1 MQVDRSE
8 GMINLDEVL
17 TFTEAADKWGLAD
30 GKTIRKAVER
40 GRFEPHEIKKS
51 GNVWLTT
58 YAAMQRVFGS
68 PRTSPSVLYYTE
80 LYENT
85 RERLERFF
93 EEAGLALQRGDMISI
108 VESREHPERIFCI
121 LKTDEELEGLQRRL
135 KYFMKS

>member
-58 YAAMQRVFGS
+58 YAAVS
-68 PRTSPSVLYYTE
+68 YTH
-80 LYENT
+80 LDVYKRQMYT
-85 RERLERFF
+85 LGRERAITMRDIWKRWSLYCPPQTAF
-93 EEAGLALQRGDMISI
+93 
-108 VESREHPERIFCI
+108 P
-121 LKTDEELEGLQRRL
+121 
-135 KYFMKS
+135 

>member
-1 MQVDRSE
+1 
-8 GMINLDEVL
+8 MINLDEVL

-80 LYENT
+80 LT
-85 RERLERFF
+85 RI
-93 EEAGLALQRGDMISI
+93 Q
-108 VESREHPERIFCI
+108 ESVWSVF
-121 LKTDEELEGLQRRL
+121 LKKLVLPCKEGI
-135 KYFMKS
+135 